1 MSNWEQSLKLIL
13 LQLHEKLLQNSL
25 LTILWSFSIWSKL
38 ERWKS
43 LIGGCLMSWLKIKKY
58 IFWSVFSYSTQWT
71 ISQHDSDMQ
80 WKVDFIQQ
88 VVMTCSVA
96 GLEEAPK
103 HFLKPNLHQKKKVM
117 VIVWLSAARLIHY
130 SLQNPSETI
139 TSKKYAQQI
148 NEMHQKLQYLQ
159 TALVNRKMSIL
170 FHDNAQP
177 HMAHSTL
184 QKLNKLGYKVLSILP
199 YSPDLLTTN
208 YHFFKNL
215 KNFLQGKH
223 FHNQQNAE
231 NAFQEFIKPWST
243 DFYAA
248 GINKHFSL
256 AKMCWLQWFLFWLIK
271 IYLSLVIMI

>member
-1 MSNWEQSLKLIL
+1 MTS
-13 LQLHEKLLQNSL
+13 
-25 LTILWSFSIWSKL
+25 
-38 ERWKS
+38 
-43 LIGGCLMSWLKIKKY
+43 
-58 IFWSVFSYSTQWT
+58 SVT
-71 ISQHDSDMQ
+71 
-80 WKVDFIQQ
+80 
-88 VVMTCSVA
+88 

-103 HFLKPNLHQKKKVM
+103 HFLKPNLHQKKKKVM
-117 VIVWLSAARLIHY
+117 VIGWLSAARLIHC

-139 TSKKYAQQI
+139 TSEKYAQQI
-148 NEMHQKLQYLQ
+148 NEMYQKLQYLQ

-184 QKLNKLGYKVLSILP
+184 LKLNELGYKVLSILP

-215 KNFLQGKH
+215 KNFLQGKKTLP
-223 FHNQQNAE
+223 QPAE
-231 NAFQEFIKPWST
+231 CRKCSPRAHQTLKHWFLCCRNKQT
-243 DFYAA
+243 D
-248 GINKHFSL
+248 FSL

>member
-43 LIGGCLMSWLKIKKY
+43 LISGCLMSWLKIKKY

-71 ISQHDSDMQ
+71 ISQQDCDMQ
-80 WKVDFIQQ
+80 WKVYFIQQ

-184 QKLNKLGYKVLSILP
+184 QKLNELGYKVLSILP

>member
-1 MSNWEQSLKLIL
+1 M
-13 LQLHEKLLQNSL
+13 NS
-25 LTILWSFSIWSKL
+25 
-38 ERWKS
+38 
-43 LIGGCLMSWLKIKKY
+43 
-58 IFWSVFSYSTQWT
+58 
-71 ISQHDSDMQ
+71 
-80 WKVDFIQQ
+80 
-88 VVMTCSVA
+88 
-96 GLEEAPK
+96 
-103 HFLKPNLHQKKKVM
+103 
-117 VIVWLSAARLIHY
+117 
-130 SLQNPSETI
+130 SETI

-231 NAFQEFIKPWST
+231 NAFQEFSESPSM
-243 DFYAA
+243 DFYAT
-248 GINKHFSL
+248 GINK
-256 AKMCWLQWFLFWLIK
+256 LISHWQK
-271 IYLSLVIMI
+271 CVDCNSSYFD